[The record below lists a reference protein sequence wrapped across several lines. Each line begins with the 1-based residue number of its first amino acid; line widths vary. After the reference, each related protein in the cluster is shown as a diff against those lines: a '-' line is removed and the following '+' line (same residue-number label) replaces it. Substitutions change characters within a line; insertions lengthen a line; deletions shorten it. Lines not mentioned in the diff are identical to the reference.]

1 MITVKEAVESAVSF
15 FKEVSTT
22 APRGLRVEEVM
33 LSDNEEY
40 WLITLGLLGD
50 ELILKPGHTEETFL
64 VPSRKSEALAHRQYE
79 REYKLFKVRRE
90 DGSVEDMTIRSLA
103 SQ

>member
-1 MITVKEAVESAVSF
+1 MITVKQAVENAVSF

-22 APRGLRVEEVM
+22 EPQGLRVEEVK
-33 LSDNEEY
+33 LSDDEKD

-50 ELILKPGHTEETFL
+50 ELVLQPGRTEPGL
-64 VPSRKSEALAHRQYE
+64 VLAPRRSEAFAHRQFE
-79 REYKLFKVRRE
+79 REYKLFRVNRE
-90 DGSVEDMTIRSLA
+90 DGAVEDMTIRSLA

>member
-50 ELILKPGHTEETFL
+50 ELILKPGHTED
-64 VPSRKSEALAHRQYE
+64 VPGALPQE
-79 REYKLFKVRRE
+79 
-90 DGSVEDMTIRSLA
+90 RSLSA
-103 SQ
+103 SPVRKRVQAFQSPQGRRLG

>member
-1 MITVKEAVESAVSF
+1 M
-15 FKEVSTT
+15 
-22 APRGLRVEEVM
+22 EEVK
-33 LSDNEEY
+33 LSDDEKH

-50 ELILKPGHTEETFL
+50 ELTLQPGYTEPAFPLT
-64 VPSRKSEALAHRQYE
+64 PRRSEALAHRQYE

>member
-1 MITVKEAVESAVSF
+1 MITVKEAVENAVSF

-22 APRGLRVEEVM
+22 VPQGLRVEEVK
-33 LSDNEEY
+33 LSDDEKH

-50 ELILKPGHTEETFL
+50 ELVLKPGQTEPPFVLSPRTT
-64 VPSRKSEALAHRQYE
+64 EAFAHRRHE